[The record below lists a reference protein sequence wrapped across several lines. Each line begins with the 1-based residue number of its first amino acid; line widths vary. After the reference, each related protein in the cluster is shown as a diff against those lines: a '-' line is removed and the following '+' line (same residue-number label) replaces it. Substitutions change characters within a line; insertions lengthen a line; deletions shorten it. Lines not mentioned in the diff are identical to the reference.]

1 MPLDMPTLFLVVTVV
16 AFVMAGWVAVM
27 AWGQRRSEALW
38 SWAAT
43 MCAFAVSNVLYGFRG
58 VIGDFWSVVL
68 GNGVL
73 SLAFALMLLS
83 LWRFQG
89 IQPRPLLMVLPVL
102 LALGLYTL
110 FIDAYRARVIVGGTL
125 FPAQLGLVLQV
136 LLNRRRPM
144 PGRGRWMLVAGA
156 TVLGTILLLRALGML
171 LGWLDAGDALDN
183 YRWQAML
190 VLVAMVAVLSFGLG
204 FVYMN
209 LERAERRSF
218 ELAMRDVLTGLAN
231 RRAILDLLRSSVA
244 RARRQG
250 QWLSVLM
257 VDIDH
262 FKAVN
267 DNHGHQ
273 AGDAVLRQVA
283 QTLAS
288 RLRAQDQI
296 GRFGGEE
303 FLVLLPD
310 TQAEGARVLAD
321 ALRQAVQQTSTP
333 WGGQQIVVTISIG
346 VCGHPLSEHDGPE
359 SLIEAADRA
368 MYQAKRLGRN
378 RVELASEES
387 GAN

>member
-16 AFVMAGWVAVM
+16 AFVMAGWVGVM

-38 SWAAT
+38 SWAAV

-89 IQPRPLLMVLPVL
+89 IRPRPLLMGLPVL
-102 LALGLYTL
+102 LALGLYAL
-110 FIDAYRARVIVGGTL
+110 FIDAYRIRVIVGGTL

-136 LLNRRRPM
+136 LLSRRRPVL
-144 PGRGRWMLVAGA
+144 GRGRWMLVTGA
-156 TVLGTILLLRALGML
+156 AVLGAILLLRALGML
-171 LGWLDAGDALDN
+171 LGWLDAGDALAN

-333 WGGQQIVVTISIG
+333 WGGRQIAVTISVG
-346 VCGHPLSEHDGPE
+346 VCGHPLSEADSPE
-359 SLIEAADRA
+359 SLIAAADRA
-368 MYQAKRLGRN
+368 MYQAKCLGRN
-378 RVELASEES
+378 RVEQVGEES
-387 GAN
+387 EAG

>member
-16 AFVMAGWVAVM
+16 AFVMAGWVGVM

-38 SWAAT
+38 SWAAV

-89 IQPRPLLMVLPVL
+89 IRPRPLLMGLPVL
-102 LALGLYTL
+102 LALGLYAL
-110 FIDAYRARVIVGGTL
+110 FIDAYRIRVIVGGTL

-136 LLNRRRPM
+136 LLSRRRPVL
-144 PGRGRWMLVAGA
+144 GRGRWMLVTGA
-156 TVLGTILLLRALGML
+156 AVLGAILLLRALGML
-171 LGWLDAGDALDN
+171 LGWLDAGDALAN

-333 WGGQQIVVTISIG
+333 WGGRQIAVTISVG
-346 VCGHPLSEHDGPE
+346 VCGHPLSEADSPE
-359 SLIEAADRA
+359 SLIAAADRA

-378 RVELASEES
+378 RVEQVGEES
-387 GAN
+387 EAG

>member
-16 AFVMAGWVAVM
+16 AFVMAGWVGVM

-38 SWAAT
+38 SWAAV

-58 VIGDFWSVVL
+58 AIGDFWSVVL

-73 SLAFALMLLS
+73 ALAFALMLLS

-89 IQPRPLLMVLPVL
+89 IRPRPLLMGLPVL
-102 LALGLYTL
+102 LALGLYAL
-110 FIDAYRARVIVGGTL
+110 FIDAYRIRVIVGGTL

-136 LLNRRRPM
+136 LLSRRRPVL
-144 PGRGRWMLVAGA
+144 GRGRWMLVTGA
-156 TVLGTILLLRALGML
+156 AVLGTILLLRALGML
-171 LGWLDAGDALDN
+171 LGWLDAGDALAN

-333 WGGQQIVVTISIG
+333 WGGQQIAVTISIG
-346 VCGHPLSEHDGPE
+346 VCGHPLSEGDSPE
-359 SLIEAADRA
+359 SLIAAADRA

-378 RVELASEES
+378 RVEQVGEES
-387 GAN
+387 EAG

>member
-16 AFVMAGWVAVM
+16 AFVMAAWVGVM

-73 SLAFALMLLS
+73 ALAFALMLLS

-89 IQPRPLLMVLPVL
+89 IRPRPLLMVLPVL
-102 LALGLYTL
+102 LSLALYTF

-125 FPAQLGLVLQV
+125 YPAQLGLVLQV
-136 LLNRRRPM
+136 LLDRRRPVL
-144 PGRGRWMLVAGA
+144 GRGRWMLVVGA
-156 TVLGTILLLRALGML
+156 AVLGGILLLRALGML
-171 LGWLDAGDALDN
+171 LGRLEAGDALAN
-183 YRWQAML
+183 YQWQAML

-218 ELAMRDVLTGLAN
+218 ELAMRDALTGLAN
-231 RRAILDLLRSSVA
+231 RRAILDLLRSGLA

-321 ALRQAVQQTSTP
+321 ALRQAVQLSHTD
-333 WGGQQIVVTISIG
+333 WDGQQIVVTISIG
-346 VCGHPLSEHDGPE
+346 VCGCLPGERDGPE
-359 SLIEAADRA
+359 SLIAAADRA

-378 RVELASEES
+378 RVELVAEGEGAS
-387 GAN
+387 